1 MRIPAAILFVGWI
14 WLSVDAMSL
23 QDEVRQERA
32 RCEAGLELGFD
43 MPRYCGKYENQQARR

>member
-1 MRIPAAILFVGWI
+1 MRTPAAILFVGWI

-43 MPRYCGKYENQQARR
+43 MPRYCDKYEIGEGI